1 MVVTGV
7 RVDCFRS
14 IEGVSMDLGENV
26 TAVHGPNGSGKT
38 NLTEALYFAFTSR
51 SFRTTDRRDLVPFGG
66 NLARVR
72 AGVTDDDVTHEFMC
86 SYGRE
91 EGSRS
96 FLDGAPASREDSS
109 PFRPAITVFS
119 PDRLE
124 IVKGPP
130 AVRRS
135 HLDAFVAARWPSRSG
150 LRSEFGR
157 SLAQRNALL
166 SAVAEGSSSPGQLDT
181 WDLQLASIGAKLASA
196 RQEAVSELTPAYRKA
211 TLDLGLEGENDL
223 IYRASAGVEASS
235 IAAGLGERRDADIAA
250 RRTTWGPHH
259 DELRLEHDG
268 RQLRRFGSQG
278 QQRLGLL
285 SLMFAER
292 LALVGAGRPV
302 PLMVLDDV
310 MSELDSSRRER
321 LVELLGT
328 GGQSLITAAEG
339 SLIPDSPAVT
349 RVSMLELLDAASRN
363 GSDDL
368 KADG

>member
-1 MVVTGV
+1 MLVSGL

-14 IEGVSMDLGENV
+14 LEGLSIGLGESV
-26 TAVHGPNGSGKT
+26 TAIHGPNGSGKT

-66 NLARVR
+66 GIARVR
-72 AGVTDDDVTHEFMC
+72 AEVMGEDGVRHEFMS

-96 FLDGAPASREDSS
+96 FLDGAPTNREESS
-109 PFRPAITVFS
+109 GFRPAIAVFS

-135 HLDAFVAARWPSRSG
+135 HLDAFVSARWPSRSG
-150 LRSEFGR
+150 LRAEFGR
-157 SLAQRNALL
+157 ALAQRNALL
-166 SAVAEGSSSPGQLDT
+166 GAIAEGSSSSAQLET
-181 WDLQLASIGAKLASA
+181 WDSQLASIGAKLASA
-196 RQEAVSELTPAYRKA
+196 RSEAVSELAPAYRQA
-211 TLDLGLEGENDL
+211 TVDLGLEGENDL
-223 IYRASAGVEASS
+223 IYRASAGIGVEAIS
-235 IAAGLGERRDADIAA
+235 AGLIERREADIAA

-259 DELRLEHDG
+259 DELRLEVDG

-292 LALVGAGRPV
+292 TALVAAGRPV
-302 PLMVLDDV
+302 PLLVLDDV

-321 LVELLGT
+321 LIELLGDE
-328 GGQSLITAAEG
+328 GQAVVTAAEG
-339 SLIPDSPAVT
+339 ALIPDSPTVS
-349 RVSMLELLDAASRN
+349 RVGITDLLA
-363 GSDDL
+363 GSGE
-368 KADG
+368 KEGSPGG